1 MEQIFMKKI
10 NLLAIVFCFNLC
22 SINIFAQQLQLSAT
36 SIDEISL
43 GYTKV
48 IGQDEDGY
56 FVLMSNLSLNSESD
70 RVGFK
75 NRKYKL
81 TYFNT
86 ALNLVWEKNL
96 ESFSNDAVID
106 AVTFFNGKIVVISSL
121 QKRSENLVNYY
132 VTTYDNSGMP
142 IQNDK
147 PITSFSAG
155 KYDYEKSKV
164 ILSSGRNRIMIVTRE
179 YSGDNTQTVFAAVLD
194 TSFTELEKKN
204 VIIPFPVKS
213 FDVTG
218 YVVSDKNDVLLLGL
232 SSEKIKVLSSKRKID
247 YYLYS
252 SRTGDTV
259 FKEFKISSDKNITG
273 LGVAFDNINNLA
285 VFAGFFSERES
296 YTGSG
301 ILYATLDMA
310 LNDEVKIKTTS
321 LDGPQNS
328 RLRGERNSAS
338 GLSLIGYPIDRIV
351 LRDDGGAVIV
361 AEAAYTTEYSYYDS
375 FSQSFT
381 RRLEYHFESV
391 AVISINV
398 DGSIHWNAVVEKD
411 QVSMDDGGVFSSFC
425 SLLNSENLVI
435 LYNAEITKRNKVL
448 FATIDNKGTPTKGT
462 SIASTEGLLLLP
474 KSGKQVG
481 ENAILVPAYLK
492 RKLYLAL
499 FTL

>member
-1 MEQIFMKKI
+1 MKKI
-10 NLLAIVFCFNLC
+10 ILFGIALLTILSNSNVY
-22 SINIFAQQLQLSAT
+22 AQQLQLSPA
-36 SIDEISL
+36 SLDAISL

-56 FVLMSNLSLNSESD
+56 YVLMSNLSLNMESD

-75 NRKYKL
+75 SRKYKL

-86 ALNLVWEKNL
+86 GLNLQWEKNL
-96 ESFSNDAVID
+96 EPVSNDAVID
-106 AVTFFNGKIVVISSL
+106 AVTFFNGKVIVISSL
-121 QKRSENLVNYY
+121 QKRNEGLVNYY
-132 VTTYDNSGMP
+132 VTTYDNAGTP
-142 IQNDK
+142 THIDK
-147 PITSFSAG
+147 PVTSFSQI
-155 KYDYEKSKV
+155 KNDYEKSKV
-164 ILSSGRNRIMIVTRE
+164 ILSSNRNRIMIVTRE
-179 YSGDNTQTVFAAVLD
+179 YSGDDNQTVFAAVLD
-194 TSFTELEKKN
+194 TSFAELENKN

-218 YVVSDKNDVLLLGL
+218 YVMSDKNDLLFLGV

-252 SRTGDTV
+252 SRTGDSL

-273 LGVAFDNINNLA
+273 LGVAFDNINNMA

-301 ILYATLDMA
+301 IFYATLDMA

-321 LDGPQNS
+321 LDGPENS
-328 RLRGERNSAS
+328 RLRGERNSTS

-391 AVISINV
+391 AVISINL
-398 DGSIHWNAVVEKD
+398 DGSIHWNAIVDKD
-411 QVSMDDGGVFSSFC
+411 QVSMDDGGIYSSFC
-425 SLLNSENLVI
+425 SMLNSENLVL
-435 LYNAEITKRNKVL
+435 LYNSEITKRNKVV
-448 FATIDNKGTPTKGT
+448 FATIDNKGTPTQGK

-474 KSGKQVG
+474 KSGKQVA
-481 ENAILVPAYLK
+481 ESSILVPAYLK

>member
-1 MEQIFMKKI
+1 MKKI
-10 NLLAIVFCFNLC
+10 IWVGIALC
-22 SINIFAQQLQLSAT
+22 SFLFSINVYAQQIQLSAV
-36 SIDEISL
+36 SLDAISL

-48 IGQDEDGY
+48 IGQDDDGY
-56 FVLMSNLSLNSESD
+56 YVLMSNLSLNMESD

-86 ALNLVWEKNL
+86 ALVLQWEKTL
-96 ESFSNDAVID
+96 EPFSNDAVID
-106 AVTFFNGKIVVISSL
+106 AVTFFNGQIIVISSM
-121 QKRSENLVNYY
+121 QKRNESQVNYY
-132 VTTYDNSGMP
+132 VTTYDNAGTP
-142 IQNDK
+142 THIDK
-147 PITSFSAG
+147 PVTSFSSI
-155 KYDYEKSKV
+155 KNDYEKSKV

-179 YSGDNTQTVFAAVLD
+179 FSGDDNQTVFAAVLD
-194 TSFTELEKKN
+194 TSFTELENKN

-218 YVVSDKNDVLLLGL
+218 YVMSDKNDLLFLGV

-252 SRTGDTV
+252 SRTGDSL

-273 LGVAFDNINNLA
+273 LGVAFDNINNMA

-301 ILYATLDMA
+301 IFYATLDMA

-321 LDGPQNS
+321 LDGPENS
-328 RLRGERNSAS
+328 RLRGERNSTS
-338 GLSLIGYPIDRIV
+338 GLSLIGYPIDRVV

-391 AVISINV
+391 AVISINL
-398 DGSIHWNAVVEKD
+398 DGSIHWNAIVEKD

-425 SLLNSENLVI
+425 SMLNSENLVL
-435 LYNAEITKRNKVL
+435 LYNSEITKRNKVV
-448 FATIDNKGTPTKGT
+448 FATIDNKGTPTQGK
-462 SIASTEGLLLLP
+462 SVASTEGLLLLP
-474 KSGKQVG
+474 KSGKQVA
-481 ENAILVPAYLK
+481 ESSILVPAYLK